1 LHEPDT
7 VEKTVN
13 NRELLINIQNYNV
26 ITNTVL
32 KKKLFLRHNFEY
44 EKKMAKKKSTQ
55 DDNLQELESAL
66 TKTEQFIEDNQK
78 NITYVVGIVVL
89 VVAAYLAFHKF
100 YKQPKE
106 EEALT
111 QMFMAENYFEKDS
124 FNLAINGDGNYL
136 GFLDIID
143 DYGITKS
150 ANRAKYYTGISYL
163 HLGQYED
170 AIDYLKKFKT
180 DDLLLAPVKAGAIG
194 DAMLQLGDNDGALKQ
209 YKKAYSETENELTTP
224 VYKMKAAKLM
234 ESMNELD
241 EALKL
246 YEEIKKDYPQSTE
259 GTAADRY
266 IARIKIKIG

>member
-1 LHEPDT
+1 M
-7 VEKTVN
+7 V
-13 NRELLINIQNYNV
+13 
-26 ITNTVL
+26 
-32 KKKLFLRHNFEY
+32 
-44 EKKMAKKKSTQ
+44 KKKSNQ

-66 TKTEQFIEDNQK
+66 TKTEQFIEDNQMK
-78 NITYVVGIVVL
+78 ITYAVGVIVVL
-89 VVAAYLAFHKF
+89 VAVFLAFNKF
-100 YKQPKE
+100 YLQPKE

-143 DYGITKS
+143 DYGVTKS

-163 HLGQYED
+163 RMGQYED

-180 DDLLLAPVKAGAIG
+180 SDLLLAPVKAGAIG
-194 DAMLQLGDNDGALKQ
+194 DAMLELGNSDDALKQ

-224 VYKMKAAKLM
+224 IYKMKAARLL
-234 ESMNELD
+234 ESMDKLE

-246 YEEIKKDYPQSTE
+246 YEEIKKDYPESAE
-259 GTAADRY
+259 GTTVDRY
-266 IARIKIKIG
+266 IARVKVKMS

>member
-1 LHEPDT
+1 MT
-7 VEKTVN
+7 
-13 NRELLINIQNYNV
+13 
-26 ITNTVL
+26 
-32 KKKLFLRHNFEY
+32 KKKT
-44 EKKMAKKKSTQ
+44 TQ
-55 DDNLQELESAL
+55 EDNLQELESAL
-66 TKTEQFIEDNQK
+66 TRTERFIEDNQK
-78 NITYVVGIVVL
+78 KITYIVGAVVVL
-89 VVAAYLAFHKF
+89 VGAFLAFNRF
-100 YKQPKE
+100 YLQPKE

-143 DYGITKS
+143 DYGMTKS

-180 DDLLLAPVKAGAIG
+180 DDLLLALVKAGAIG
-194 DAMLQLGDNDGALKQ
+194 DAMLELGKTDDALKQ

-224 VYKMKAAKLM
+224 VYKMKAASLL
-234 ESMNELD
+234 ESMNKLD

-246 YEEIKKDYPQSTE
+246 YEEIKKDYPQSAE
-259 GTAADRY
+259 GTTVDRY
-266 IARIKIKIG
+266 IARVKIKKG